1 MVESLMVGLFTLFA
15 HLKNR
20 VTLITISD
28 MNLSIRV
35 ESLMVGQFRF
45 NFCNKVGVKL

>member
-1 MVESLMVGLFTLFA
+1 MVESLMIGPFTLFA
-15 HLKNR
+15 YSKNR
-20 VTLITISD
+20 VELITISE

-35 ESLMVGQFRF
+35 ESLRVGQFRF